1 MLSKRKIFGVFG
13 NAFTDL
19 MLFSIFFIKSS
30 YLSSLILNFL
40 SFAVIFTELIFY
52 TTLIFNYIY
61 TFTYILL
68 YKYSKNNNEKQ
79 KNNKKYPLLY
89 T

>member
-40 SFAVIFTELIFY
+40 SFAVIFTELISY

-79 KNNKKYPLLY
+79 KNNKKYPLFY